1 MKLAV
6 SMIVA
11 IATNRCI
18 GADNRIPWHL
28 PEDLRHF
35 KRATLGHPV
44 IMGRKT
50 FESILASLGHPLPGR
65 TSIIVTREPEYR
77 IDRVTP
83 AQRQSLLLADSP
95 LTALEAA
102 ESTGAK
108 EAFVIGGA
116 QIYAAMM
123 PATRRLLV
131 TEIAENFTGNAFFPV
146 IDPELWREVARTI
159 PARGGTPEVTYTIV
173 EYHRRIST

>member
-1 MKLAV
+1 
-6 SMIVA
+6 MIVA
-11 IATNRCI
+11 MAANRCI
-18 GADNRIPWHL
+18 GANNRMPWHL

-50 FESILASLGHPLPGR
+50 FDSILASLGHPLPGR
-65 TSIIVTREPEYR
+65 TSIIVSRNPEYR
-77 IDRVTP
+77 IDRVTA

-102 ESTGAK
+102 ESTGAT
-108 EAFVIGGA
+108 EVFVIGGA

-123 PATRRLLV
+123 PAARRLMV
-131 TEIAENFTGNAFFPV
+131 TEIADSIAGDAFFPA
-146 IDPELWREVARTI
+146 IDPTVWHEVART
-159 PARGGTPEVTYTIV
+159 PRTTGGTPEVTYAFV
-173 EYHRRIST
+173 EYHRKVPT